1 MLRITLAVALSAA
14 VLTCSSAISVQA
26 RDYAFSSMRV
36 INPWSRANAAA
47 GANAVGYMT
56 LTNDG
61 SKPDRLTAASCPIAK
76 TTELHS
82 DINENGVMRMRPV
95 DGIDIAPGQT
105 VKLTPN
111 GFHLMLI
118 GTKERLARGSTISC
132 TLQFQ
137 DAGAVDIELVVRGAG
152 ATEQL
157 MGPMEMK

>member
-1 MLRITLAVALSAA
+1 MLRITLTVAASAA
-14 VLTCSSAISVQA
+14 VLTCSSAASVQA
-26 RDYAFSSMRV
+26 RDYSINSMR
-36 INPWSRANAAA
+36 IMNPWSRATAAA
-47 GANAVGYMT
+47 GASAVGYMT

-61 SKPDRLTAASCPIAK
+61 SKPDRLTAASCPVARS
-76 TTELHS
+76 TELHS
-82 DINENGVMRMRPV
+82 DTNVNGVMRMRPV

-111 GFHLMLI
+111 GLHFMLM
-118 GTKERLARGSTISC
+118 GTKERLARGSSFSC

-137 DAGAVDIELVVRGAG
+137 DAGPVDIELVVRGAG

>member
-1 MLRITLAVALSAA
+1 MARITLAVAASVA
-14 VLTCSSAISVQA
+14 VLTCLSVPSAWAGDYSVKSI
-26 RDYAFSSMRV
+26 RIM
-36 INPWSRANAAA
+36 NPWSRATAAA

-61 SKPDRLTAASCPIAK
+61 SKPDRLTAASCPVAK

-82 DINENGVMRMRPV
+82 DTNVNGVMQMRPV

-111 GFHLMLI
+111 GLHLMLM
-118 GTKERLARGSTISC
+118 GTKQQLARGSTIAC

-137 DAGAVDIELVVRGAG
+137 DAGPVDIELAVRSAG